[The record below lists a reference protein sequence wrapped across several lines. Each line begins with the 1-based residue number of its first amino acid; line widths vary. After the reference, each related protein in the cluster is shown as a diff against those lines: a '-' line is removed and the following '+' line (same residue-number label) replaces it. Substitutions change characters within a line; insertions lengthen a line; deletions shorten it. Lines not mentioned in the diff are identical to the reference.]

1 MKIPFIIINFMSG
14 LVFLELQLLSSMAM
28 PMDYDGLRT
37 DDTSERTDNV
47 DEYRRTCIDFIE
59 DISHDYE
66 AWVDYYKLPEDEDKR
81 RRAGIRATI
90 TRTNEWIAKVAQSIQ
105 AVDVVM
111 NDGIQK
117 MAESTAGKPLE
128 VGVFVNQKSSYAE
141 TKPGIIDVNVKASGR
156 EGRKMKLGFHFK
168 DDRFRIESTCEAYL
182 DETDL
187 PTEEFD
193 MIDIHLKL
201 HAENAKQRDVISF
214 TVTVSEVE
222 NDVEIDRRGLT
233 TIVHLV

>member
-1 MKIPFIIINFMSG
+1 
-14 LVFLELQLLSSMAM
+14 MAM
-28 PMDYDGLRT
+28 PMDFDGMRT
-37 DDTSERTDNV
+37 DDASERTDNV

-90 TRTNEWIAKVAQSIQ
+90 TRTNEWIAKVAQSIK

-117 MAESTAGKPLE
+117 MAESTAGKPFQI
-128 VGVFVNQKSSYAE
+128 GVFVNQKSSYTE
-141 TKPGIIDVNVKASGR
+141 TRLGIIDVNVKANGR
-156 EGRKMKLGFHFK
+156 EGRKTKLGFHFK
-168 DDRFRIESTCEAYL
+168 DDRFRIESTCDAYI
-182 DETDL
+182 DENNL
-187 PTEEFD
+187 PTQESD
-193 MIDIHLKL
+193 LLDIHLKL
-201 HAENAKQRDVISF
+201 HAENANTRDVISF
-214 TVTVSEVE
+214 TVTVCEIE
-222 NDVEIDRRGLT
+222 NDVEIDRRGIS